1 MTTAGGSKRQLQ
13 SWIASYEEFTAAS
26 GSPGI
31 YRLWTAISCLAGA
44 MERKVWVRTMQSD
57 LYPNLYVL
65 LVGGPGIGKSQ
76 ALGHAERFWRGLKG
90 HHVAPTSLTK
100 ASLIDAL
107 ADAKRSIV
115 RPGQIPPHVEFN
127 SLLVPASELGAFL
140 TSYENDFMNTLTTLY
155 DGGTYAERR
164 RTKDLKLEI
173 PRPQLNFLGAT
184 TPSYLNAF
192 LPAGAWDQGFLSRT
206 ILVYSGEQLIHDI
219 FAEDLVDPALKK
231 ALEDDLKLISEAFGK
246 MEFTPD
252 AVEAIREWNFAK
264 CEPVPE
270 APKLRY
276 YCSRRLLH
284 TLKLTMVAS
293 IDRSPDMWIEE
304 QDFQRAKG
312 WLLAAEQNMPDI
324 FMSMQS
330 GGDGQVMED
339 IWNQVHT
346 LVAREGKPMS
356 EARLLGIIQMKTTTH
371 NVQPMFQN
379 MIKSGMLELVPGGY
393 KAGVRL

>member
-1 MTTAGGSKRQLQ
+1 MTIGSAPKRQLQ
-13 SWIASYEEFTAAS
+13 SWISSYEDFTAAS
-26 GSPGI
+26 GSPAI

-76 ALGHAERFWRGLKG
+76 ALSHTDRFWRGLKG

-100 ASLIDAL
+100 AALIDAL
-107 ADAKRSIV
+107 ADAKRSIA

-127 SLLVPASELGAFL
+127 SLLVAASELGVFL

-206 ILVYSGEQLIHDI
+206 ILIYSGERVFRDVFSESQT
-219 FAEDLVDPALKK
+219 DPALQG
-231 ALEDDLKLISEAFGK
+231 ALANDLKGISELFGK
-246 MEFTPD
+246 MEFTPE
-252 AVEAIREWNFAK
+252 AVEVIREWHTA
-264 CEPVPE
+264 ELPPVPT
-270 APKLRY
+270 APKLRHY
-276 YCSRRLLH
+276 NARRLLH
-284 TLKLTMVAS
+284 ALKLTMVAS
-293 IDRSPDMWIEE
+293 VDRSWSLTIEAE
-304 QDFQRAKG
+304 DFLRAKA
-312 WLLAAEQNMPDI
+312 WLLAAEEGMEDI
-324 FMSMQS
+324 FLAMNS
-330 GGDGQVMED
+330 GGDSNHMED
-339 IWNQVHT
+339 IWNFVYRIT
-346 LVAREGKPMS
+346 AKEKKPLS
-356 EARLLGIIQMKTTTH
+356 EARLVTFVSTKVPAHDTNAVINTMRQA
-371 NVQPMFQN
+371 
-379 MIKSGMLELVPGGY
+379 GMLQLVAGGY
-393 KAGVRL
+393 TAGTRL